1 MTDSANTEYVAGSCN
16 IGPAEIHR
24 RYQAAIVSGIA
35 YLVLTVTLFLSDAST
50 STRLIAFL
58 PAMGAS
64 VGFVQAR
71 RRFCLAYGFAGLF
84 SFEKAGATSKVKDP
98 AALKAD
104 RAYALRILITSFIP
118 AMALTLLVVIL

>member
-1 MTDSANTEYVAGSCN
+1 MTDSANTHYVAGSCN

-24 RYQAAIVSGIA
+24 RYQAAILSGIA
-35 YLVLTVTLFLSDAST
+35 YLVFAIMLIASDAT
-50 STRLIAFL
+50 TATRLLSFL

-64 VGFVQAR
+64 VGFIQAR

-98 AALKAD
+98 TALKAD
-104 RAYALRILITSFIP
+104 RAYAARILITSFVP
-118 AMALTLLVVIL
+118 AVALTLLVIIL